1 MLGRALQHSV
11 RTYKSTKGMN
21 KMGQPAST
29 LSYENGKTKEDV
41 TDTKDRSLKIFNMP
55 ILWFLVF
62 AGVTLVSMYTG
73 NLPGGMIGSLLVMM
87 VLGELFGWAGDRT
100 PIVKTF
106 LGGGAIIAI
115 FGAAYMVYAGLLPE
129 ATVTSMTDFMKSG
142 GFLNFYIAALITGSI
157 LGMNSKVLVKVGL
170 RYFLPIFGAVAG
182 AIIVA
187 GIFGSLVG
195 FTLKEAILV
204 ITMPIMGGGMG
215 AGAVPMSQ
223 IYSEMMGNDPSYYI
237 SMLVPA
243 LALGNVFAIILA
255 SVLDIIGKKIPSLS
269 GNGQLMKGFTYEKT
283 KQKYHIEKMG
293 VGLLAALT
301 FFTVGTLLGSILPLH
316 PYAIMIILVAVA
328 KISNIIPQNVV
339 EGASQWYQFVAGNWT
354 FALLFGIGVAYTDLN
369 TVLEALTL
377 QYILTV
383 LGVVLGAIIGA
394 AILGKLVGFYP
405 IEAAITAGLCMANMG
420 GTGDV
425 AVLSA
430 SKRMELMPFAQ
441 ISSRLGGALILLL
454 AGLIIPLL

>member
-1 MLGRALQHSV
+1 
-11 RTYKSTKGMN
+11 
-21 KMGQPAST
+21 MGQATST
-29 LSYENGKTKEDV
+29 LSYKDEKVEERV
-41 TDTKDRSLKIFNMP
+41 TFTKDQTLQIFNMP

-62 AGVTLVSMYTG
+62 TAITLVSLYTG
-73 NLPGGMIGSLLVMM
+73 NLPGGMIGTLLVMM
-87 VLGELFGWAGDRT
+87 VLGELLGWAGDRT

-115 FGAAYMVYAGLLPE
+115 FGSAFMVYAGLLPE

-182 AIIVA
+182 AVIIA
-187 GIFGSLVG
+187 GLLGSIVG
-195 FTLKEAILV
+195 FTLQEAILV

-255 SVLDIIGKKIPSLS
+255 SVLDMIGKKVPSLS

-283 KQKYHIEKMG
+283 KQKYNVEKMG

-301 FFTVGTLLGSILPLH
+301 FFAVGTLLGTVLPLH
-316 PYAIMIILVAVA
+316 PYAIMIILVAAA

-339 EGASQWYQFVAGNWT
+339 EGASQWYQFVASNWT

-383 LGVVLGAIIGA
+383 FGVVLGAIIGA
-394 AILGKLVGFYP
+394 GILGKLVGFYP